1 MYCYPCAEQGVNHPA
16 VALCRSCD
24 AGLCLEH
31 LRETAE
37 KFAADAHL
45 ASGSMSDTC
54 NHDTWATT
62 ITALTGAGE
71 G

>member
-1 MYCYPCAEQGVNHPA
+1 MYCYPCAEQGVNQPA
-16 VALCRSCD
+16 VALCRSCH

-37 KFAADAHL
+37 KFATDEHL
-45 ASGSMSDTC
+45 ASGSMSDAC
-54 NHDTWATT
+54 HHDTWATT
-62 ITALTGAGE
+62 KTASARAGE